1 MAAFYKYQ
9 SDFRYN
15 RSTDLFIIS
24 QWKNLEMFWQQSVY
38 WRNSDWPAKS
48 IWYDK
53 PQNLLDKLLRI
64 GFSKNAISWYES
76 YLAERH
82 FTLEVANRVSKF
94 ANISC
99 GIPQGSVLG
108 PLLFF
113 MYAND
118 MSQAVKFD
126 LYLYAN
132 DSCLLFQ
139 QKNVTEMQKQST
151 QKTSAISVIG
161 L

>member
-1 MAAFYKYQ
+1 
-9 SDFRYN
+9 
-15 RSTDLFIIS
+15 
-24 QWKNLEMFWQQSVY
+24 MFWQQSVY

-53 PQNLLDKLLRI
+53 PQNLLDKLLPI
-64 GFSKNAISWYES
+64 GFSKNTISWYES

-82 FTLEVANRVSKF
+82 FALEVANRVSKF

-113 MYAND
+113 MYGND
-118 MSQAVKFD
+118 MSQAVKCD

-132 DSCLLFQ
+132 DLCLLFQ

-161 L
+161 LLAIN